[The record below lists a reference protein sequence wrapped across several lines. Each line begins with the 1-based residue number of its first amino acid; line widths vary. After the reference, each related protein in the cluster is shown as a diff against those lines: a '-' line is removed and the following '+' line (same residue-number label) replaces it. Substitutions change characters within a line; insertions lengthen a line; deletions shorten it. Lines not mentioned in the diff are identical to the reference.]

1 MRDFAA
7 EFARL
12 NPEQQEAVKR
22 DANTVLLAGPG
33 SGKTATLVVKVAHLL
48 GSIVEAPRGVACITF
63 NNDAVDEFRGR
74 LAEHGLHAGRRLYL
88 GSVHSFCLNCIIRP
102 YAPLVDTSFGREV
115 RVISERAAGVLL
127 DRIANAS
134 IANVF
139 MPSFKPTSTKIRR
152 ALACSESVSGF
163 DDREVAVVKQYET
176 KLVAQGAVDFE
187 AMVLR
192 SVDLVQRHA
201 WIRQLLASRFP
212 WLVVDEYQ
220 DLGGPLHKIVTSL
233 VDLVG
238 VKVFAV
244 GDPDQ
249 TVYDF
254 TGAHPRYLDELAKR
268 ADFRAIRLRFNY
280 RSGGDLIAA
289 GQAAL
294 DPEGGPRPYLPDPK
308 RVDRGKVVF
317 KKAKDHFKGHADA
330 ALEAVQEAIAE
341 GVPPHEIAVLYRG
354 KDAVLPQIREAFD
367 RASLPYLAERVS
379 LYAKSPLVR
388 WLQQAAGWAISLSE
402 ERETRFSE
410 VLRVYE
416 GLLAEVGRAPEG
428 LSLKCRAALYAAL
441 RDTSPDTLLGEWLK
455 KVDDDLGLRA
465 ALKASRRRSEDDL
478 EDLVSL
484 LKEAQGGEYKDHCVQ
499 DFAEDGRARGKVVV
513 TTLHGSKG
521 RQFDAVVIP
530 GLVEGLMPR
539 HTWNRLRRGWD
550 EPSPVVLRE
559 DRRLFYVGFTR
570 ARHTVHL
577 VYSNGYVNKKGFQ
590 TNLGVSRFAREIS
603 DRLKKGR

>member
-1 MRDFAA
+1 MRDFAT

-12 NPEQQEAVKR
+12 NPEQQEAVQR
-22 DANTVLLAGPG
+22 DANTVVLAGPG

-48 GSIVEAPRGVACITF
+48 GSIVRPPRGVACITF

-74 LAEHGLHAGRRLYL
+74 LSEHGLHAGRRLYL

-102 YAPLVDTSFGREV
+102 YAPLVDASFGREV

-127 DRIANAS
+127 ERIASAS
-134 IANVF
+134 ISDVY
-139 MPSFKPTSTKIRR
+139 MPSFKPTSTRIRR
-152 ALACSESVSGF
+152 ALACGESVAGF
-163 DDREVAVVKQYET
+163 DDRQVAAVKQYEA

-192 SVDLVQRHA
+192 SVDLVQRHP

-212 WLVVDEYQ
+212 WLAVDEYQ

-233 VDLVG
+233 ADLAG

-254 TGAHPRYLDELAKR
+254 TGAHPKYLDELAKR
-268 ADFRAIRLRFNY
+268 PDFRAIRLRFNY
-280 RSGGDLIAA
+280 RSGGDLIVA

-294 DPEGGPRPYLPDPK
+294 APDDGPRPYLPDPK

-317 KKAKDHFKGHADA
+317 KKAKDHLEGHAET
-330 ALEAVQEAIAE
+330 ALEAVQAAIAK

-354 KDAVLPQIREAFD
+354 KDEVLPQIREAFD
-367 RASLPYLAERVS
+367 RANLPYSAEKASR
-379 LYAKSPLVR
+379 YAKTPLVR
-388 WLQQAAGWAISLSE
+388 WLQQAAGWAIALAE
-402 ERETRFSE
+402 ERETRFSD

-416 GLLAEVGRAPEG
+416 GLLSEIGRAKDG
-428 LSLKCRAALYAAL
+428 LNLERRAALYAAL
-441 RDTSPDTLLGEWLK
+441 RDTTPDALLGAWLE
-455 KVDDDLGLRA
+455 KVDNDLGLRA

-478 EDLVSL
+478 EDLTSL
-484 LKEAQGGEYKDHCVQ
+484 LKEAQSGEYKDHRVQ

-539 HTWNRLRRGWD
+539 HTWNRSRRGWD
-550 EPSPVVLRE
+550 EPSPAALRE
-559 DRRLFYVGFTR
+559 MRRLFYVGFTR
-570 ARHTVHL
+570 ARHTVYL
-577 VYSNGYVNKKGFQ
+577 VYSNGYVNKKGFP
-590 TNLGVSRFAREIS
+590 TTLGPSRFAREIS
-603 DRLKKGR
+603 DRLKKGS